1 MEASEASSL
10 SQAPERSCGPPPPE
24 ADYATLEQAWEAI
37 QAHASVNGYRMVKNG
52 TKPGRARFRCAKG
65 RDYKPQANPE
75 THESKRRKTRTQF
88 TGCKFQLAARRLSNG
103 RWAIELFDGPGA
115 SHNHGWSN
123 PTAFAAARADALS
136 PLSDEV
142 IKLVNNGARPFQ
154 VLATIQAQKRG
165 ILGKDVNNL
174 LQRHRR
180 AELRG
185 RSPLQCL
192 YEDHLEPEASQF
204 VWEDSRDTH
213 GHVTS
218 LTIAP
223 KAVSSCLSKTP
234 IYYFSTRRK
243 KLITMICPCLT
254 PVALRLVTRSL
265 IGLSPS

>member
-37 QAHASVNGYRMVKNG
+37 QGHASVNGYRMVKNG
-52 TKPGRARFRCAKG
+52 TNPGRARFRCAKG

-75 THESKRRKTRTQF
+75 THESKRRKTSTQF

-154 VLATIQAQKRG
+154 VLATIQVQKQG

-174 LQRHRR
+174 LQRHRC

-185 RSPLQCL
+185 GSPLQCL
-192 YEDHLEPEASQF
+192 YEDYLKPETSQF
-204 VWEDSRDTH
+204 LWEDSRDTH